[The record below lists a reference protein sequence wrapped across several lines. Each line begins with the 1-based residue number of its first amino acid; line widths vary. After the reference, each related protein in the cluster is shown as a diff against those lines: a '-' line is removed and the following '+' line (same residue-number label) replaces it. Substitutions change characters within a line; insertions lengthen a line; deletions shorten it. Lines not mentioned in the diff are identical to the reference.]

1 MCGIL
6 ATVNVPFDQA
16 ALDSIRHRGPDA
28 SGISQ
33 IAVGKHLV
41 TLGHQRLSILDV
53 SPAGHQPMWACN
65 RRFAIVYNGEIYNHQ
80 ELRQTLAHADYR
92 GHSDTETILHCLAE
106 RGIKSASEFNG
117 IFAFCL
123 LDAKERK
130 LYVARDPFGVKPVYY
145 RAEAGTVVVSS
156 ELRGIRQFF
165 SDTLDPDS
173 LAELLRLRYLPA
185 PDTLF
190 RNVRKLR
197 PGHVAEIDLNA
208 AAPRISEYPLP
219 RPSDRGAPVRDRDE
233 AIEQYSSL
241 LKAAVRR
248 QLLSDVEVGVLL
260 SGGVDS
266 ALVATLAQRSV
277 SYKLKA
283 FTVGFSEADPADEI
297 ADAAETARVAG
308 LEHHHV
314 RIGFENFLQT
324 LPAIN
329 WMIEE
334 PLATTSIVPMFA
346 LSRLASSHVKVV
358 LSGQGADE
366 TMGGYRRY
374 QVELLRGFV
383 PPFAAAALARVSRG
397 IRSDALARGL
407 GAARETDDVRRFESV
422 YSVFSRDQIAKMI
435 GSREN
440 RAEQRIRYFFD
451 LLGCSRQEH
460 SVERMMTLDARMNL
474 ADDLLLYT
482 DKITMHHSLECRVP
496 LLDLDLV
503 RFIESLPRHF
513 RLGIGEG
520 KRIHKWSA
528 GRMLPAGIVKRK
540 KKGFLSP
547 TRQWF
552 QSGGAVREILLEKNS
567 RFASVFD
574 LREVEDVL
582 RRHEAGANR
591 ERHIFL
597 LLSLHYWMRDFL
609 APRAPAFGCAVAV

>member
-219 RPSDRGAPVRDRDE
+219 RPSDRGAPVRDDRSASAESPLSAGFAGSAGLAGGGRAVAADSDRDA
-233 AIEQYSSL
+233 AIAGP
-241 LKAAVRR
+241 AAVRQPKTTGPFR
-248 QLLSDVEVGVLL
+248 RGK
-260 SGGVDS
+260 
-266 ALVATLAQRSV
+266 AASV
-277 SYKLKA
+277 
-283 FTVGFSEADPADEI
+283 T
-297 ADAAETARVAG
+297 
-308 LEHHHV
+308 
-314 RIGFENFLQT
+314 
-324 LPAIN
+324 
-329 WMIEE
+329 
-334 PLATTSIVPMFA
+334 
-346 LSRLASSHVKVV
+346 
-358 LSGQGADE
+358 
-366 TMGGYRRY
+366 
-374 QVELLRGFV
+374 
-383 PPFAAAALARVSRG
+383 
-397 IRSDALARGL
+397 
-407 GAARETDDVRRFESV
+407 AARTRS
-422 YSVFSRDQIAKMI
+422 SR
-435 GSREN
+435 
-440 RAEQRIRYFFD
+440 
-451 LLGCSRQEH
+451 
-460 SVERMMTLDARMNL
+460 
-474 ADDLLLYT
+474 
-482 DKITMHHSLECRVP
+482 
-496 LLDLDLV
+496 
-503 RFIESLPRHF
+503 
-513 RLGIGEG
+513 
-520 KRIHKWSA
+520 
-528 GRMLPAGIVKRK
+528 
-540 KKGFLSP
+540 
-547 TRQWF
+547 
-552 QSGGAVREILLEKNS
+552 
-567 RFASVFD
+567 
-574 LREVEDVL
+574 
-582 RRHEAGANR
+582 
-591 ERHIFL
+591 
-597 LLSLHYWMRDFL
+597 
-609 APRAPAFGCAVAV
+609 